1 MSDRPDD
8 LTPPTAGDHD
18 PDALRDDPADTLEP
32 GNPAPIAE
40 RLWPV
45 VLQALAEREWQ
56 YDGLAEHS
64 LVSRVRGEAANYDVI
79 LTVHEDLD
87 VLRCWVVF
95 PVYVGEPWRAAA
107 CDLLNRINHDE
118 LLMGCFEMAPDA
130 GRVRWRLGCDVEGGV
145 LSTQMVHNILTAG
158 LAMSDRFFPALMA
171 VGVLGLSPEA
181 ALALVEG

>member
-8 LTPPTAGDHD
+8 LTPPTTGDQD
-18 PDALRDDPADTLEP
+18 PDADRDRPTDAIDA
-32 GNPAPIAE
+32 GGPAPAPE

-45 VLQALAEREWQ
+45 VLQALAEREWR
-56 YDGLAEHS
+56 YEELAEHS
-64 LVSRVRGEAANYDVI
+64 VVARVRGEAANYDVI

-87 VLRCWVVF
+87 VLRCWVAF
-95 PVYVGEPWRAAA
+95 PVYASEPWRAAA

-118 LLMGCFEMAPDA
+118 LLMGGFEMAPDS